1 MLSMRKMQMIQKIDA
16 KTAIIHTVLEEC
28 IKAMEE
34 AHESMFTQCWSN
46 PVYNSQGK
54 QIDVSAV
61 NNLQSVAR
69 YSKAILTSHRGAP
82 NV

>member
-1 MLSMRKMQMIQKIDA
+1 MIDA
-16 KTAIIHTVLEEC
+16 KTAIIHRVLEDC

-54 QIDVSAV
+54 QVNVSAV

-69 YSKAILTSHRGAP
+69 DAKAILTSHKGCQKLP
-82 NV
+82 

>member
-1 MLSMRKMQMIQKIDA
+1 MIDA
-16 KTAIIHTVLEEC
+16 KTAIIHRVLEDC

-54 QIDVSAV
+54 QINVSAV
-61 NNLQSVAR
+61 NNLQSVAMDA
-69 YSKAILTSHRGAP
+69 KAILTSHRGAP
-82 NV
+82 HV